1 MVGAST
7 SSEAQN
13 VPALVD
19 STLFVYESRVYLVNH
34 QDGRLFVSI
43 FVLGRRKGYLSAI
56 ADNLAFD
63 NKLRLVSKQILDNGH
78 VVIHLF
84 LVQENYL
91 GTTCLPC
98 HKHCLQESWN
108 YPTLSVARRERDNQL
123 RDLILAGLVHMVSGC
138 RGEASLVIVWLKV
151 GLLELLSRAMYKI
164 KNVFHE
170 LVIYH
175 RVAEAHFLQ
184 EAAYALCVMVLCRS
198 RDLGVILEFF
208 Y

>member
-7 SSEAQN
+7 CSEAQN
-13 VPALVD
+13 VPARVE
-19 STLFVYESRVYLVNH
+19 STLFVDESRVYLVNH

-56 ADNLAFD
+56 ADNLAID

-78 VVIHLF
+78 VVVHLF
-84 LVQENYL
+84 LMQENYL

-98 HKHCLQESWN
+98 HKHCLQKSWN
-108 YPTLSVARRERDNQL
+108 HPTLSVARRERDDQL
-123 RDLILAGLVHMVSGC
+123 RDLILSAFVHMVSGR

-151 GLLELLSRAMYKI
+151 GLLELLSRALYKI

-170 LVIYH
+170 LVVYH
-175 RVAEAHFLQ
+175 RVTEAHFLQ
-184 EAAYALCVMVLCRS
+184 KAVYALRVMVLCRS
-198 RDLGVILEFF
+198 RDLGVILQFF
-208 Y
+208 D